1 MFDLLPI
8 GHDSTRGVAWKSHMN
23 RNSRLPLIFLIAL
36 CGCGVVSTRDATS
49 QKLLACHPAD
59 KSIAAERL
67 KRDHSFNLVT
77 VLQPVGRPQSVLF
90 ENTESVRNAIR
101 QAYFRNH
108 GASGAF
114 SSNEIADLLSGKL
127 IVASN
132 LKFAPGG
139 SDTAC
144 GDGAVLQPG
153 SWAGADYLDALRKKV
168 ILLDQEHNGSA
179 TRQGRFQPGFQAS
192 CNDIAALLHCSLFV
206 ARDDYSGQLV
216 ITVKSVD

>member
-1 MFDLLPI
+1 
-8 GHDSTRGVAWKSHMN
+8 MN

-49 QKLLACHPAD
+49 QKLLACHAAD
-59 KSIAAERL
+59 MSIAVERL
-67 KRDHSFNLVT
+67 KRDYSYNLIT
-77 VLQPVGRPQSVLF
+77 VLQSDGRPQSVLF

-101 QAYFRNH
+101 QAYFRKH
-108 GASGAF
+108 PASGAF

-132 LKFAPGG
+132 LKFVPGG
-139 SDTAC
+139 SDIAC
-144 GDGAVLQPG
+144 GEGAVLQPG
-153 SWAGADYLDALRKKV
+153 SWASADYLEALLKKV
-168 ILLDQEHNGSA
+168 ILMDQEQNGAA

-216 ITVKSVD
+216 ITIKAVD